1 MMMLRKWALVLIFAA
16 ISNLNGQELVFMDLK
31 QLVSIHPA
39 WQLADSIERRTK
51 PTLLSLPLSSLHFSD
66 VPLPSPSLQI
76 PQLTNWLEEQRFRW
90 ASELESLQK
99 RQQKF
104 LNWQM
109 YLLLPP
115 LPLLD
120 PVARWKI
127 IVQEREKQSTERVRL
142 SLRLSFADML
152 SPEEKATLE
161 QRKRKLDAALE
172 PPSVT
177 TQPIFM
183 PILPTEKLDLTLP
196 SPLTDPQKILDL
208 VAPHFPPRQTLEV
221 QIPDIG
227 DEGLRL
233 LSNGAIAT
241 LRAIVFEAA
250 KNFALAYAK
259 QKGWKVTFSPRSGP
273 RDVTDEVKR
282 AWQQWLKSIQPKE

>member
-1 MMMLRKWALVLIFAA
+1 MMLRKWALILIFATT
-16 ISNLNGQELVFMDLK
+16 SNLHSQEIVFVDLK
-31 QLVSIHPA
+31 QLASFHPA

-51 PTLLSLPLSSLHFSD
+51 PTLLSLPLPPLHFSD
-66 VPLPSPSLQI
+66 VPLSPPTLQI
-76 PQLTNWLEEQRFRW
+76 SQLTNWLEEQRRRW
-90 ASELESLQK
+90 ESELESLQ
-99 RQQKF
+99 RGQQKI

-120 PVARWKI
+120 PVARWKF
-127 IVQEREKQSTERVRL
+127 IVQEREKQAAERLRL

-152 SPEEKATLE
+152 SPEEKTALE
-161 QRKRKLDAALE
+161 QRKRELDAALE
-172 PPSVT
+172 PPPVV

-183 PILPTEKLDLTLP
+183 PISPAEKLDLTLP

-208 VAPHFPPRQTLEV
+208 VAPLFLPPQ
-221 QIPDIG
+221 QISEAQVPEISDA
-227 DEGLRL
+227 GLKL
-233 LSNGAIAT
+233 LSDSAIAT
-241 LRAIVFEAA
+241 LRAIAFEGA
-250 KNFALAYAK
+250 KNFALTYAK
-259 QKGWKVTFSPRSGP
+259 QKGWKVTFSPRSGL

>member
-1 MMMLRKWALVLIFAA
+1 MMLRKWTLVLILVA
-16 ISNLNGQELVFMDLK
+16 IGNLHGQELVFVDLK

-39 WQLADSIERRTK
+39 WQLADSFDRRTK
-51 PTLLSLPLSSLHFSD
+51 LTFLSLPLPPLHFSGL
-66 VPLPSPSLQI
+66 PLSSPTLQI
-76 PQLTNWLEEQRFRW
+76 PQLTNWLEEQRRRW
-90 ASELESLQK
+90 EGELESLQ
-99 RQQKF
+99 RGQQKF

-120 PVARWKI
+120 PVARWKF
-127 IVQEREKQSTERVRL
+127 IVQEREKQAAERLRL

-152 SPEEKATLE
+152 LPEEKAALE
-161 QRKRKLDAALE
+161 QRKRELDAALE
-172 PPSVT
+172 PTSVV

-183 PILPTEKLDLTLP
+183 PLSPTEKLDLTLP
-196 SPLTDPQKILDL
+196 PSLTDPQKILDL
-208 VAPHFPPRQTLEV
+208 VAPPILPQQTSEV
-221 QIPDIG
+221 QIPDIS

-233 LSNGAIAT
+233 LRDSAIAT
-241 LRAIVFEAA
+241 LRAIAFEAA

-259 QKGWKVTFSPRSGP
+259 QKGWKVTFSLRSGLN
-273 RDVTDEVKR
+273 DVTDEVKR